1 MANSSKV
8 KVLLYSDGSQHSFSA
23 AVYTATLVKSLPNLK
38 VTVVQV
44 QENGEESIRTES
56 RLIDEKDNWPVVS
69 PIADW
74 FKSMINESDSTDK
87 SMYDDILNKTNGIFF
102 EKGLNVNHEV
112 LYSDTTISN
121 TVDVILDYATN
132 KSFEFII
139 IGTRRLTTLK
149 RLFFGCLG
157 QSVLNKSTIP
167 VLLIK

>member
-1 MANSSKV
+1 M
-8 KVLLYSDGSQHSFSA
+8 
-23 AVYTATLVKSLPNLK
+23 K

-44 QENGEESIRTES
+44 QEDGEDSMRAEARRIA
-56 RLIDEKDNWPVVS
+56 DKDNGPVN
-69 PIADW
+69 PITGW
-74 FKSMINESDSTDK
+74 LKTLINEADSTDQ
-87 SMYDDILNKTNGIFF
+87 SIYDDILNKTNGIFF

-149 RLFFGCLG
+149 RLIFGCLG

-167 VLLIK
+167 VMLIN

>member
-1 MANSSKV
+1 MTNSNKV
-8 KVLLYSDGSQHSFSA
+8 KVLLYSDGSQHSLSA

-44 QENGEESIRTES
+44 QESGEGSTRAESKRIE
-56 RLIDEKDNWPVVS
+56 DKDNWPVS

-74 FKSMINESDSTDK
+74 LKQLINESDSTDK
-87 SMYDDILNKTNGIFF
+87 SMYDEILDKTNGIFF
-102 EKGLNVNHEV
+102 EKGLNVNHQV

-139 IGTRRLTTLK
+139 IGAKKLSILK
-149 RLFFGCLG
+149 RLVYGCLA
-157 QSVLNKSTIP
+157 QSVLNKSAIP
-167 VLLIK
+167 VLIIK

>member
-1 MANSSKV
+1 MANSKKV
-8 KVLLYSDGSQHSFSA
+8 KVLLYSDGSQPSLSA
-23 AVYTATLVKSLPNLK
+23 AVYTAALVKSLPNLK

-44 QENGEESIRTES
+44 QENGEDSLREEYRQIEN
-56 RLIDEKDNWPVVS
+56 KDNKPVS

-74 FKSMINESDSTDK
+74 LKRIINESDTADK
-87 SMYDDILNKTNGIFF
+87 SIYDEIIDKTNGIFF

-112 LYSDTTISN
+112 LYSDTTISD

-149 RLFFGCLG
+149 RLIFGCLAL
-157 QSVLNKSTIP
+157 SVLNKSPIP
-167 VLLIK
+167 VLLIN

>member
-1 MANSSKV
+1 MINTNKV
-8 KVLLYSDGSQHSFSA
+8 KVLLYSDGSQPSFSA
-23 AVYTATLVKSLPNLK
+23 AAYTATLAKSLPNLK

-44 QENGEESIRTES
+44 QENGEDSTRVES
-56 RLIDEKDNWPVVS
+56 RLIEDKDNWPVNS
-69 PIADW
+69 IASW
-74 FKSMINESDSTDK
+74 LKNLINDSDSTDK

-102 EKGLNVNHEV
+102 EKGLNVNHDV

-139 IGTRRLTTLK
+139 IGTRRLNTLK
-149 RLFFGCLG
+149 RLLYGCLG